1 MSNAREI
8 AMKVIYDVEFNGAY
22 SNMALKKALK
32 TDMPKQDKAFISNL
46 VYGVTDRKLT
56 LDYVIGKFSKI
67 KLKKISKYILIILRM
82 GIYQIMFMDK
92 VPTSAAVNESVKL
105 ARRYGHGA

>member
-32 TDMPKQDKAFISNL
+32 TDMPKQDKAIYFQ
-46 VYGVTDRKLT
+46 
-56 LDYVIGKFSKI
+56 
-67 KLKKISKYILIILRM
+67 ILFTAS
-82 GIYQIMFMDK
+82 Q
-92 VPTSAAVNESVKL
+92 TEN
-105 ARRYGHGA
+105 

>member
-67 KLKKISKYILIILRM
+67 KLKENLKGLL
-82 GIYQIMFMDK
+82 Q
-92 VPTSAAVNESVKL
+92 
-105 ARRYGHGA
+105 

>member
-56 LDYVIGKFSKI
+56 LDYVIEKNIEVHSYNFENGN
-67 KLKKISKYILIILRM
+67 IS
-82 GIYQIMFMDK
+82 DN
-92 VPTSAAVNESVKL
+92 V
-105 ARRYGHGA
+105 YG

>member
-32 TDMPKQDKAFISNL
+32 TD
-46 VYGVTDRKLT
+46 GT
-56 LDYVIGKFSKI
+56 LE
-67 KLKKISKYILIILRM
+67 
-82 GIYQIMFMDK
+82 
-92 VPTSAAVNESVKL
+92 N
-105 ARRYGHGA
+105 

>member
-32 TDMPKQDKAFISNL
+32 TDMPKTIRRLFPSC
-46 VYGVTDRKLT
+46 
-56 LDYVIGKFSKI
+56 
-67 KLKKISKYILIILRM
+67 LR
-82 GIYQIMFMDK
+82 QSQ
-92 VPTSAAVNESVKL
+92 TEN
-105 ARRYGHGA
+105 

>member
-32 TDMPKQDKAFISNL
+32 TDMQNRIRRLFP
-46 VYGVTDRKLT
+46 
-56 LDYVIGKFSKI
+56 
-67 KLKKISKYILIILRM
+67 ILFTAS
-82 GIYQIMFMDK
+82 Q
-92 VPTSAAVNESVKL
+92 TEN
-105 ARRYGHGA
+105 

>member
-32 TDMPKQDKAFISNL
+32 TDMPKNRIRRLFP
-46 VYGVTDRKLT
+46 
-56 LDYVIGKFSKI
+56 
-67 KLKKISKYILIILRM
+67 ILFTAS
-82 GIYQIMFMDK
+82 Q
-92 VPTSAAVNESVKL
+92 TEN
-105 ARRYGHGA
+105 

>member
-32 TDMPKQDKAFISNL
+32 TDMTKQLKAFIYNL
-46 VYGVTDRKLT
+46 VYAVTDRKFT

-105 ARRYGHGA
+105 A